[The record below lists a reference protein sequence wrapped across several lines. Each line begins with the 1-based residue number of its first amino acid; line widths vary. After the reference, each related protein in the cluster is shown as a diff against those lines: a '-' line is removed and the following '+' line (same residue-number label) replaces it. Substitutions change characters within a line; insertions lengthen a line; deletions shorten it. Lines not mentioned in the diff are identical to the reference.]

1 MASGLG
7 LAATAG
13 LGMANSIGNTLGGI
27 VRDSTRL
34 AAQGI
39 MGHNA
44 NAVSAAAQGA
54 AANFNSNQSAIAN
67 ELGTNRLA
75 EQYAF
80 NSGQAQISND
90 FTSAMW
96 DKAAAWNAEQM
107 RIAMEY
113 NSAEA
118 QKQREWQEQM
128 RATQYQTAV
137 ADMEKAGLNPI
148 LAATSGLS
156 AGVPTGSAGTISA
169 SSMSGAQGNMAS
181 GSAFNGSQGSI
192 SGYTGQLEYMGGMLG
207 LLSGAMGGLSSAI
220 GAIGK
225 MANTAG
231 GGTAAEFALGL
242 IDKILDKKG
251 QGSKTHESSSGSTH
265 GGSHGRF
272 GGKLPGNFLYKDND
286 MTR

>member
-7 LAATAG
+7 LAASAG
-13 LGMANSIGNTLGGI
+13 LGFANSIGNTLGGI

-44 NAVSAAAQGA
+44 NAVSAGAQAA

-80 NSGQAQISND
+80 NAGQAQMSND
-90 FTSAMW
+90 FTMAMW
-96 DKAAAWNAEQM
+96 DKAAAWNEEQM
-107 RIAMEY
+107 RKAMEF
-113 NSAEA
+113 NHEEA
-118 QKQREWQEQM
+118 KIQREWQEQM
-128 RATQYQTAV
+128 RATQYQTAIQ
-137 ADMEKAGLNPI
+137 DMEKAGLNPI

-156 AGVPTGSAGTISA
+156 AGVPTGSAGSISA

-207 LLSGAMGGLSSAI
+207 LLSGAMSGISSAM

-242 IDKILDKKG
+242 IDKILDNKG
-251 QGSKTHESSSGSTH
+251 PVNKSETKGNIHKPNRLDRNKGIGT
-265 GGSHGRF
+265 GR
-272 GGKLPGNFLYKDND
+272 YE
-286 MTR
+286 R

>member
-1 MASGLG
+1 MAGGLG

-13 LGMANSIGNTLGGI
+13 LGLANSIGNTLGGI

-44 NAVSAAAQGA
+44 NAISAAAQGA

-80 NSGQAQISND
+80 NSGQAQLSND

-96 DKAAAWNAEQM
+96 DKAAAWNEEQM
-107 RIAMEY
+107 RLAMEY
-113 NSAEA
+113 NSQEA
-118 QKQREWQEQM
+118 QKQREWQERM

-156 AGVPTGSAGTISA
+156 AGVPTGSAGSISA

-207 LLSGAMGGLSSAI
+207 LLSGAMSGISSAM

-231 GGTAAEFALGL
+231 GGNAAEFALGL
-242 IDKILDKKG
+242 IDKILDRKKG
-251 QGSKTHESSSGSTH
+251 SETHTSNSRSTH
-265 GGSHGRF
+265 GGTHGRF